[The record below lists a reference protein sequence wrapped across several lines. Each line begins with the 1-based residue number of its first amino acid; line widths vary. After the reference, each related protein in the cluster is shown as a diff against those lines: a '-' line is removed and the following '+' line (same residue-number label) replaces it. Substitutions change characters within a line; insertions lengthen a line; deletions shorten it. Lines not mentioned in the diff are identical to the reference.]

1 MAQGRV
7 ISTADMSD
15 QKNEDDVVK
24 LVDAGVPADHG
35 LSSLGLLMQLAG
47 SILAGYAAFMLL
59 SMLLLMRGLRTGS
72 ETMWMF
78 MLFAMCIAR
87 SLMHRAAG
95 TQLLYGNGTLREDG
109 KTDRMGG
116 MNRYIIF
123 GATQSLAI
131 GALLAGKFDMPMK
144 LAAGMTVGLLMWPAT
159 LFILFQLPR
168 FSRYK
173 NDLPLT
179 EDKGFEGASI
189 LMTVLGTCGALFGAA
204 LLFGMLEAPDGFLKG
219 AGVLLI
225 LAAAM
230 LVIRSILHVQAGVS
244 GLRETS
250 VDRSVELAN
259 RYANFG
265 IISSFC
271 AGGALLM
278 FVMAM
283 SKGGRAGDAAM
294 FAISIVCG
302 MVWMLI
308 SWPMIV
314 RRFFSDRQ
322 FADLLAGDE
331 APIHR
336 RAPDAGLTGLGW
348 LLFAHAIFSGSM
360 VAIALI
366 GGGAES
372 GGGFL
377 GSMSM
382 LGPSGMRSIWFSVGL
397 TVLQGWAGFELIRMS
412 PHSRIIGTVFGV
424 VGAAV
429 TLYINW
435 PMLKL
440 LKGMGGM
447 LGRGMGQLLQIAP
460 LAIALVIPVLTII
473 LVNRKIAPTARARF
487 KSRQ

>member
-1 MAQGRV
+1 
-7 ISTADMSD
+7 MSD
-15 QKNEDDVVK
+15 QKNEDGVVQ

-59 SMLLLMRGLRTGS
+59 SMLLLMRGLRSGS

-131 GALLAGKFDMPMK
+131 GALLAGKFDAPIK

-159 LFILFQLPR
+159 LFVLFQLPR

-173 NDLPLT
+173 SDLPLT

-204 LLFGMLEAPDGFLKG
+204 ILFGMLEAPAAFTKG

-230 LVIRSILHVQAGVS
+230 LVLRSILHVQAGIS

-294 FAISIVCG
+294 FAIAIVCG

-331 APIHR
+331 APVHR

-348 LLFAHAIFSGSM
+348 LLFAHAIFGGSM
-360 VAIALI
+360 IAIALI
-366 GGGAES
+366 GGGEES
-372 GGGFL
+372 GGVF

-382 LGPSGMRSIWFSVGL
+382 LGPTGMRSIWFSVGL
-397 TVLQGWAGFELIRMS
+397 TILQAWAGFELIRMS
-412 PHSRIIGTVFGV
+412 PQSRIIATVFGV
-424 VGAAV
+424 VGAGV

-440 LKGMGGM
+440 LKSMGTM
-447 LGRGMGQLLQIAP
+447 LGSGMGQLLQIAP
-460 LAIALVIPVLTII
+460 MAIALVIPVLTLI

-487 KSRQ
+487 KSRR